1 MPASIDYFDLY
12 FKIIENVQL
21 LFGFCFLVRLLHRKV
36 KFYMY
41 LLFTACGS
49 VVLYVLPPDTI
60 LELGAFALLLIASG
74 VLICHADWNSSILYA
89 ALVVEIMQLCYGIV
103 KSLLSI
109 FYPMTSAFDQTMI
122 GIVFMLSGDAASLF
136 LTWFFCFITW
146 KYFSSYE
153 SIEKHSLFLV
163 FIPVLMIFFMD
174 EYINSFIYGMV
185 VTDRSGITVY
195 INHYQMLLIQIF
207 GMASL
212 FCILYAYKKL
222 SQNFRL
228 SAKLSLLEQEEHSLY
243 QYVDEAK
250 THYEKT
256 KSFRHDIK
264 NHIAVIK
271 KLLQSGKHGQ
281 ALEYLVDLEDMSEEL
296 SFPCSVNNP
305 VVDILVG
312 NKLGIAKGMG
322 IDVCCSLL
330 LPYPCGLRDI
340 DLCIILS
347 NALDNAIHACKNMS
361 EEADK
366 YIHLTGRV
374 QGDFLFM
381 EIENSFQGKE
391 PLKKGIGLSNV
402 KAVAEKYHGAMR
414 IKTQGTVF
422 TLNVLLIIPPQHSEN
437 LFRHLDKLSK

>member
-1 MPASIDYFDLY
+1 
-12 FKIIENVQL
+12 
-21 LFGFCFLVRLLHRKV
+21 
-36 KFYMY
+36 
-41 LLFTACGS
+41 
-49 VVLYVLPPDTI
+49 
-60 LELGAFALLLIASG
+60 
-74 VLICHADWNSSILYA
+74 
-89 ALVVEIMQLCYGIV
+89 
-103 KSLLSI
+103 
-109 FYPMTSAFDQTMI
+109 MTSAFDQTMI

-422 TLNVLLIIPPQHSEN
+422 TLNVLLIIPPNIQKTFSGIWIN
-437 LFRHLDKLSK
+437 

>member
-185 VTDRSGITVY
+185 VTDVSGVTIYT
-195 INHYQMLLIQIF
+195 NHYQMLALQLL

-212 FCILYAYKKL
+212 FCILFAHKKL
-222 SQNFRL
+222 VQNFHL
-228 SAKLSLLEQEEHSLY
+228 STKLSLLEQEEHSLN
-243 QYVDEAK
+243 QYVEEARA
-250 THYEKT
+250 HYEKT
-256 KSFRHDIK
+256 KAFRHDIK
-264 NHIAVIK
+264 NHITVVRE
-271 KLLQSGKHGQ
+271 LLQSGTPQQ
-281 ALEYLVDLEDMSEEL
+281 ALDYIGDMEEMTAGL
-296 SFPCSVNNP
+296 SFPCNTNHP
-305 VVDILVG
+305 VVDILIG
-312 NKLGIAKGMG
+312 NKLGIANSMG
-322 IDVCCSLL
+322 IDVCCSLF
-330 LPYPCGLRDI
+330 LPYPCFVRDI
-340 DLCIILS
+340 DFCIILS

-361 EEADK
+361 ESAEK
-366 YIHLTGRV
+366 YIHVTGRI
-374 QGDFLFM
+374 QGDFILI
-381 EIENSFQGKE
+381 EVENSFQADG
-391 PLKKGIGLSNV
+391 LIRKGTGLSNV
-402 KAVAEKYHGAMR
+402 KTVAEKYQGAMN
-414 IKTQGTVF
+414 IKTQGNVF
-422 TLNVLLIIPPQHSEN
+422 ILSVLLIIPQHSESISQQN
-437 LFRHLDKLSK
+437 T

>member
-136 LTWFFCFITW
+136 LTWFFCFIMW

-212 FCILYAYKKL
+212 D
-222 SQNFRL
+222 SR
-228 SAKLSLLEQEEHSLY
+228 
-243 QYVDEAK
+243 
-250 THYEKT
+250 
-256 KSFRHDIK
+256 
-264 NHIAVIK
+264 
-271 KLLQSGKHGQ
+271 
-281 ALEYLVDLEDMSEEL
+281 
-296 SFPCSVNNP
+296 
-305 VVDILVG
+305 
-312 NKLGIAKGMG
+312 
-322 IDVCCSLL
+322 
-330 LPYPCGLRDI
+330 
-340 DLCIILS
+340 
-347 NALDNAIHACKNMS
+347 
-361 EEADK
+361 
-366 YIHLTGRV
+366 
-374 QGDFLFM
+374 
-381 EIENSFQGKE
+381 
-391 PLKKGIGLSNV
+391 
-402 KAVAEKYHGAMR
+402 
-414 IKTQGTVF
+414 
-422 TLNVLLIIPPQHSEN
+422 
-437 LFRHLDKLSK
+437 

>member
-1 MPASIDYFDLY
+1 MPASMDYFDLY
-12 FKIIENVQL
+12 FKIIENIQL
-21 LFGFCFLVRLLHRKV
+21 LFGFCFLVRLLHKKV

-60 LELGAFALLLIASG
+60 LELGAFALLLMASG
-74 VLICHADWNSSILYA
+74 VLACHADWNSSILYA
-89 ALVVEIMQLCYGIV
+89 ALVVEIMQLCYGII

-122 GIVFMLSGDAASLF
+122 GVVFMLSGDAASLF

-146 KYFSSYE
+146 KYFSNYE
-153 SIEKHSLFLV
+153 AIEKHSLYLV

-185 VTDRSGITVY
+185 VTDSSGITVY
-195 INHYQMLLIQIF
+195 INHYQMLVIQIF

-228 SAKLSLLEQEEHSLY
+228 SAKLSLLEQEEHSLC

-281 ALEYLVDLEDMSEEL
+281 ALEYLVDLEDMSKEL

-312 NKLGIAKGMG
+312 NKLGLAKGMG

-347 NALDNAIHACKNMS
+347 NALDNAIHACKNMP

-366 YIHLTGRV
+366 YIRLTGRV

-391 PLKKGIGLSNV
+391 PLKKGTGLSNV

-422 TLNVLLIIPPQHSEN
+422 TLSVLLIIPQHSEN